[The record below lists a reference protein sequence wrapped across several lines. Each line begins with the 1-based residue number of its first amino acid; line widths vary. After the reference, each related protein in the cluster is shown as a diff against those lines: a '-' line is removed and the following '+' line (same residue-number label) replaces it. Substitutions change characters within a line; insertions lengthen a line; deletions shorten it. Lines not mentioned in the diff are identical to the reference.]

1 MEWGTKNHFVN
12 NAFNCA
18 KEQHDDWIQ
27 SVEYYLDMNGYAD
40 IFMNPTR
47 YTPVESKILICNRT
61 NDEYVQQHNTIISES
76 KRFKSLKSFRME
88 TVIREVIIY
97 LLSKILASEK

>member
-1 MEWGTKNHFVN
+1 MGNKESVN

-40 IFMNPTR
+40 MFMNPTR

-61 NDEYVQQHNTIISES
+61 NDEYTIIQLYLNQNDLKLLKSYRNCY
-76 KRFKSLKSFRME
+76 KIFTYCQKSLHKKSN
-88 TVIREVIIY
+88 Y
-97 LLSKILASEK
+97 YILFM